1 MISKHEIRWL
11 LVIIICLGVLALAG
25 CKGGSENVSQPEKET
40 ASVKTMSPAEV
51 KALPTVT
58 LTGTKILEN
67 IIQSGVR
74 VEITASGAFGS
85 NVIRKTGPERIIV
98 ILHNAKK
105 GEVPRQIAVNDG
117 IINKIE
123 IAQLDTGKGTAVR
136 ITIGLDHKT
145 DYVVTPATNGLMI
158 DVRKGT

>member
-1 MISKHEIRWL
+1 MISKREIRRY
-11 LVIIICLGVLALAG
+11 LVIIICVIALAG
-25 CKGGSENVSQPEKET
+25 CKGGPESVSQPEKET

-58 LTGTKILEN
+58 LTGMKILDN
-67 IIQSGVR
+67 IVESAVR
-74 VEITASGAFGS
+74 VELTASGAFGS

-105 GEVPRQIAVNDG
+105 GEVPPQIAVNDG
-117 IINKIE
+117 TINTVD

-136 ITIGLDHKT
+136 ITIGLEHKT
-145 DYVVTPATNGLMI
+145 DYLVTPAVNGLKI

>member
-1 MISKHEIRWL
+1 MISKHEIRRL
-11 LVIIICLGVLALAG
+11 LSIIICMLALGG

-58 LTGTKILEN
+58 LTGTKIREN
-67 IIQSGVR
+67 ILKSAVR

-85 NVIRKTGPERIIV
+85 NVIRKAGPERIII

-105 GEVPRQIAVNDG
+105 GEVPPQIAVNDG
-117 IINKIE
+117 TINMID

-136 ITIGLDHKT
+136 ITIGLDHDA
-145 DYVVTPATNGLMI
+145 DYVVTPAVNGLKI